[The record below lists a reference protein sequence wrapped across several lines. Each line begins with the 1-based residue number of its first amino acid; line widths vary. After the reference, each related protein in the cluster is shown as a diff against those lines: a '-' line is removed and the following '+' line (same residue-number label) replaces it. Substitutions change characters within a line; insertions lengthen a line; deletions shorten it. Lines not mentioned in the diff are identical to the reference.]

1 MKYKELVQGTYVG
14 IKFCPDTIKKLVDL
28 QKEVGV
34 FHRIPPSKFHVTLVH
49 SKKPVPWESSEI
61 KETAKTKGF
70 RIFKTRDSGTN
81 CLVLELDSPY
91 LHGRFAEAM
100 ALGAT
105 YDFDEYIPH
114 ITLSYNAGDIDIEA
128 LNHNSMD
135 INLVEEYVES
145 LSD

>member
-1 MKYKELVQGTYVG
+1 
-14 IKFCPDTIKKLVDL
+14 
-28 QKEVGV
+28 
-34 FHRIPPSKFHVTLVH
+34 
-49 SKKPVPWESSEI
+49 
-61 KETAKTKGF
+61 
-70 RIFKTRDSGTN
+70 
-81 CLVLELDSPY
+81 VLELDSPY